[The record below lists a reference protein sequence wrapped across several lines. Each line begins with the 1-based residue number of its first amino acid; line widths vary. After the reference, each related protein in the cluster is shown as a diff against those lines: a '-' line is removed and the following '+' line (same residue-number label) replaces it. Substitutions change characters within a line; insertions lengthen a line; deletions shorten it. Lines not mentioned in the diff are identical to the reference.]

1 MKNSRAKGAKGEREL
16 SKVLKEYGFDCRRG
30 QQFCG
35 SNGDADVVGLPFIHI
50 ECKRVEQ
57 LNIDKALEQA
67 ISDHKA
73 GTIPAVF
80 HRKNRT
86 GWKVTL
92 SLEDFMSIY
101 GEYYS
106 SMILAGREE
115 EVETDV

>member
-1 MKNSRAKGAKGEREL
+1 MKNSRRKGADAERQL

-35 SNGDADVVGLPFIHI
+35 NNGDADVVGLPFIHI

-57 LNIDKALEQA
+57 LNIDKALQQA

-92 SLEDFMSIY
+92 SLDDFMSIY

-106 SMILAGREE
+106 SMMLARREE
-115 EVETDV
+115 EVETNA